1 MVMTTMMM
9 VMMMMMMIVRMMSM
23 ATNEPGEMFLS
34 MRDVMAEF
42 VFEI

>member
-9 VMMMMMMIVRMMSM
+9 VMMMMMIVRMMSM
-23 ATNEPGEMFLS
+23 AANEPGEMFLR